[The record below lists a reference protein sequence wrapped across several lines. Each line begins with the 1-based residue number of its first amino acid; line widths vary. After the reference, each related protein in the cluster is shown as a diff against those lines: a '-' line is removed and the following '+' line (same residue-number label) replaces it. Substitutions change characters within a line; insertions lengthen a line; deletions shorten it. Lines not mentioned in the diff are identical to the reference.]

1 MIWIVDCWWT
11 GKTSIWGSEE
21 PGEATGI
28 GSWGVREETIA
39 YRDAVY
45 ARTRP
50 FTTQGSC
57 KPITWYLA
65 LPLIDENCLIYQT
78 YNRIPLQAKLSLR
91 REIEI

>member
-21 PGEATGI
+21 PGEATDN
-28 GSWGVREETIA
+28 
-39 YRDAVY
+39 RDAVY

-65 LPLIDENCLIYQT
+65 LPLIDENRLIYQT